1 MQLPYTTHLIY
12 IGAGD
17 QFHPEFLK
25 IAPNN
30 RMAAITDPNGPGGTP
45 VSIFKS
51 GAIRLYLARKTS
63 QFYGQ
68 TERDRIAVDQ

>member
-1 MQLPYTTHLIY
+1 MQLPYTTHLIN
-12 IGAGD
+12 IRADD

-30 RMAAITDPNGPGGTP
+30 RMAAITDLNGPGGTT

-51 GAIRLYLARKTS
+51 GAIRLYLARKTG
-63 QFYGQ
+63 QFYG
-68 TERDRIAVDQ
+68 